1 MERIELAVLFAA
13 PEPCKF
19 VNFFFDLCVLLRCDI
34 VKYTHSLVENLLN
47 QHKERAILLMVRV
60 GFDELFDVD
69 GLADLDE
76 LVDRFVFWIDDREDM
91 AARE

>member
-47 QHKERAILLMVRV
+47 QHKERPILLVMCV

-76 LVDRFVFWIDDREDM
+76 LLNSFVFGSDDRK
-91 AARE
+91 